1 MEYFKKNIEAVP
13 NHIPI
18 LVIANFR
25 DVQDQWK
32 ISSSQIR
39 ALVEEFESVPPADK
53 ENAEPDKKDAESL
66 PADNSNPASDAN
78 GNANVESASTSIP
91 TETAKEDPE
100 PKVSDCFMG
109 VAGDFLHRRR
119 MIKFIETSFLE
130 KFGLHVRSSQ
140 YNDF

>member
-25 DVQDQWK
+25 DVQAQWK

-39 ALVEEFESVPPADK
+39 TLVEEFESVPPADK
-53 ENAEPDKKDAESL
+53 ENAEPDKKAAESL
-66 PADNSNPASDAN
+66 PADNSNPPSDAN
-78 GNANVESASTSIP
+78 AESASTSAP

-130 KFGLHVRSSQ
+130 KFGLHVRSSRSG
-140 YNDF
+140 DV

>member
-25 DVQDQWK
+25 DVQGQWK

-53 ENAEPDKKDAESL
+53 ENSELDKKDAESL

-78 GNANVESASTSIP
+78 ADANAEPTSTSAP
-91 TETAKEDPE
+91 AETAKEDPE
-100 PKVSDCFMG
+100 SKVSDCFMG

-130 KFGLHVRSSQ
+130 KFGLHVRSSRSG
-140 YNDF
+140 DV